1 MGNGYQG
8 PRERLSANLKKA
20 FLGTSRM
27 VQWLR
32 SHLPIQGLRVQS
44 LARELRSHTMCGIAK
59 KKSAGL
65 ILSRKMRPSFASSPE
80 VRPDFWNSGPRSGLG
95 VPGSSSKDHL
105 SISSARMAEVRQLL
119 PPTPFLTF
127 WSRGTS
133 EQTAWPSPG
142 LG

>member
-1 MGNGYQG
+1 MK
-8 PRERLSANLKKA
+8 SAG
-20 FLGTSRM
+20 FETSLLA
-27 VQWLR
+27 QWLR
-32 SHLPIQGLRVQS
+32 FHASNAGAEGSIPGQGTKIPHYVWHSQ
-44 LARELRSHTMCGIAK
+44 

-105 SISSARMAEVRQLL
+105 SISSARMAEARQLL

-127 WSRGTS
+127 WCRGTS
-133 EQTAWPSPG
+133 GQTAWPSPG

>member
-1 MGNGYQG
+1 M
-8 PRERLSANLKKA
+8 
-20 FLGTSRM
+20 
-27 VQWLR
+27 
-32 SHLPIQGLRVQS
+32 LPMQGLRVQS